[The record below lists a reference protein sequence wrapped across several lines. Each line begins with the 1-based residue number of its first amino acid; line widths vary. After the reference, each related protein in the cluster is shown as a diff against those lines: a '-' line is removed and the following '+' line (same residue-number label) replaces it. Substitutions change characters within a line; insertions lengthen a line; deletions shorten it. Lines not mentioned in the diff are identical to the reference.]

1 MRNRWLG
8 LALPQSR
15 KRKTPSDKHIKKHH
29 RRAISHRRRRTGAGI
44 SELKNLNITLGEL
57 TNYVNKWVAKVL
69 FFSNIRKK
77 MYICKI
83 INSIKKHINT

>member
-1 MRNRWLG
+1 MRNRRLG

-44 SELKNLNITLGEL
+44 SELKNLNIPLGEL

-77 MYICKI
+77 MYIC
-83 INSIKKHINT
+83 SLKKENTKYINT